1 MAIQF
6 HEHFKL
12 LKSIHQYNTRQA
24 TSDNLYLFGAR
35 TGQYGKRS
43 IQSIGSTLWNTS

>member
-1 MAIQF
+1 MVIQF

-12 LKSIHQYNTRQA
+12 LKSIHQYNTRQT

-43 IQSIGSTLWNTS
+43 DQLSGIRTGA